1 MNALVLDIGT
11 SSMRGILFRENG
23 EKIFD
28 VMKKY
33 KPQYGRMGI
42 VEQDILVLERALYYI
57 LEKVLEKAESIKE
70 CIDII
75 AVTGQRSSIV
85 LVDKSG
91 KVLSKVIM
99 WQDVRNSEVC
109 NELLKYDNIVF
120 EKSGTRINTIFSG
133 SKITWL
139 SENEKMLY
147 KKIHKILS
155 IPSYIMYLM
164 TGEYKTDYT
173 YGSRTNIMNIK
184 EFQWDLELLNLFKVQ
199 KEHLCKL
206 EPPGT
211 IIGRVKKSF
220 SEYTGVKEGIPV
232 VSAGGDQQ
240 CGAIGQGAYKEG
252 RLAIVAGTGAFLV
265 TTVDNIPDNLKKDV
279 ICNAAALKDKY
290 ILEGNV
296 LSCCSAFNWFCE
308 NFYNSDKID
317 YEMINKELES
327 VYMKSGECLVLPYF
341 QGRSTPDWN
350 SQANAVFSNI
360 SLATKRQD
368 ILKGILEGVFIEINN
383 NIQSFKKYVNIDG
396 IYISG
401 GLTKSKII
409 NQMQAD
415 VYGIPIYIM
424 EESESTALGALMI
437 TLYNLGVYSTIDE
450 AFDKINGNKHIEVY
464 SINQTKY
471 KEYQRKQNEINE
483 LYRKIYSA

>member
-1 MNALVLDIGT
+1 MNVLVLDIGT

-28 VMKKY
+28 VMQKY
-33 KPQYGRMGI
+33 KPQYEKMGI
-42 VEQDILVLERALYYI
+42 VEQDILVLEKALYYI
-57 LEKVLEKAESIKE
+57 LEEMLKKTETIKESIDT
-70 CIDII
+70 IS
-75 AVTGQRSSIV
+75 VTGQRSSIV
-85 LVDKSG
+85 IVDKSG
-91 KVLSKVIM
+91 KALTKVIM
-99 WQDVRNSEVC
+99 WQDVRNAEIC
-109 NELLKYDNIVF
+109 NELLKYDDIIF
-120 EKSGTRINTIFSG
+120 KKSGTRINTIFSG

-139 SENEKMLY
+139 RENEKILY
-147 KKIHKILS
+147 KKIHKILN

-184 EFQWDLELLNLFKVQ
+184 ECQWDLDLLDLFKIE
-199 KEHLCKL
+199 KKHLCQL
-206 EPPGT
+206 QPPGT

-220 SEYTGVKEGIPV
+220 SEYTGIKEGISV
-232 VSAGGDQQ
+232 ISAGGDQQ

-252 RLAIVAGTGAFLV
+252 RLSIVVGTGAFLV
-265 TTVDNIPDNLKKDV
+265 AIVDNIPDNLRKDV
-279 ICNAAALKDKY
+279 ICNASAISGKY
-290 ILEGNV
+290 IIEGNV

-317 YEMINKELES
+317 YKIINKELES
-327 VYMKSGECLVLPYF
+327 VYMEKGECLVLPYF

-350 SQANAVFSNI
+350 SKANAVFSNI

-383 NIQSFKKYVNIDG
+383 NIKSFKKYIDIDS

-401 GLTKSKII
+401 GLTKSRII

-415 VYGIPIYIM
+415 VYGIPIYVM
-424 EESESTALGALMI
+424 EESESTTLGALMI
-437 TLYNLGVYSTIDE
+437 TLYNLGVYSTIED
-450 AFDKINGNKHIEVY
+450 AFNTISSNKKVNTY
-464 SINQTKY
+464 SINEIKY
-471 KEYQRKQNEINE
+471 KEYERKQNEINE
-483 LYRKIYSA
+483 LYRRIYSI